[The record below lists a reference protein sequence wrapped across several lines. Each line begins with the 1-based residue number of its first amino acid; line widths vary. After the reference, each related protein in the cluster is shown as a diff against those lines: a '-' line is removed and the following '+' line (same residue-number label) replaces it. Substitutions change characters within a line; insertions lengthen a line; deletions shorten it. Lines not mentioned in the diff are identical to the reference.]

1 MAKQCI
7 QIMITRIILLVHS
20 SISYIHLSNDHNKS
34 YKRMISEIVSESL
47 RTSFRRKQWPQQAAA
62 ELTRH
67 IIGTLSDLISEKVKV
82 TCGRVW
88 LSNNFHV
95 LNCYQSI
102 YSFDI
107 CQNKSINKSLRS
119 FITIHQRLKIRATH
133 MNDDASKKKL
143 KKTYL
148 IDQSSIHFATTTNSN
163 YISVPF
169 HSQQWY
175 STSINSTLGNCFHYT
190 FHDWPFQIFIFFF
203 FIFMP
208 AAVTAVAATNLPAL
222 IHVLDRGKKMCN
234 ANTCSQRN

>member
-169 HSQQWY
+169 HSQQWQQY
-175 STSINSTLGNCFHYT
+175 QHQQHFGQLFPLHLS
-190 FHDWPFQIFIFFF
+190 
-203 FIFMP
+203 
-208 AAVTAVAATNLPAL
+208 
-222 IHVLDRGKKMCN
+222 
-234 ANTCSQRN
+234 